1 VIWQTSSLRRSRALL
16 LRSSPREGEAARF
29 ARGDRQRLHDGNF
42 FHDDRA
48 KTLAS
53 AGGAP
58 TAASD
63 AGPMSTLPGRLNLFQ
78 ATMLDWRDLHPYN
91 AVHAVWID
99 RPFDASAVT
108 TAIER
113 QLSDGGLTGL
123 VLDRRRARYAWRGGA
138 AHVEIE
144 IVDAGDDSAAS
155 LARAFERHL
164 NAPFPREGAIEP
176 FRFFAVPHQHAFF
189 LGIAYDHFI
198 AGGDS
203 IVALLDAIAA
213 RHAGKSTQATPLRRY
228 PRTHAHLFARHP
240 VRFVRGLGRLP
251 ALARSCRRTIRPHY
265 HAIEDGHNGFTF
277 CWLSQA
283 QYRALRSAAKAWDVT
298 LNDALIALLLL
309 AQDAAMPGRDMTR
322 RRHELAVA
330 SVVNLRRAHG
340 EDAHRTFGQFL
351 SSFRVSHPVPAGTPP
366 AALAKDVHR
375 ATMRIKS
382 EQLFLTTLFAMA
394 VDRLI
399 GQWQSPQQRLG
410 IYAKN
415 YPVGAGISSLN
426 VGALWQA
433 GGDTDAPMYVR
444 GVPTGPLSPIVVAAT
459 TSGERMCLGISYR
472 TAAVTPDAA
481 AALRDDLV
489 ARIDALTS

>member
-1 VIWQTSSLRRSRALL
+1 MIWQTSPPWRSPALFLRG
-16 LRSSPREGEAARF
+16 SPREGDFARV
-29 ARGDRQRLHDGNF
+29 ARGDRPRLRDGNF

-48 KTLAS
+48 KTLAN

-63 AGPMSTLPGRLNLFQ
+63 AGTMSALPGRLNLFQ

-91 AVHAVWID
+91 AVHAVRID
-99 RPFDASAVT
+99 QPFDASAVT
-108 TAIER
+108 TAIES
-113 QLSDGGLTGL
+113 QLSEGGLTRL

-138 AHVEIE
+138 AHVAIE
-144 IVDAGDDSAAS
+144 IIDAGDEPAAS

-164 NAPFPREGAIEP
+164 NTPFPREGAIEP
-176 FRFFAVPHQHAFF
+176 FRFFAMPHERAFF

-213 RHAGKSTQATPLRRY
+213 RHAGKATHATPLRRY

-283 QYRALRSAAKAWDVT
+283 QYRALRNAAKAWDVT

-309 AQDAAMPGRDMTR
+309 
-322 RRHELAVA
+322 
-330 SVVNLRRAHG
+330 S
-340 EDAHRTFGQFL
+340 
-351 SSFRVSHPVPAGTPP
+351 PVPV
-366 AALAKDVHR
+366 LACC
-375 ATMRIKS
+375 
-382 EQLFLTTLFAMA
+382 
-394 VDRLI
+394 
-399 GQWQSPQQRLG
+399 WP
-410 IYAKN
+410 AKN
-415 YPVGAGISSLN
+415 PKS
-426 VGALWQA
+426 Q
-433 GGDTDAPMYVR
+433 
-444 GVPTGPLSPIVVAAT
+444 
-459 TSGERMCLGISYR
+459 
-472 TAAVTPDAA
+472 
-481 AALRDDLV
+481 
-489 ARIDALTS
+489 